1 VFIVRLPS
9 EADGSK
15 NGVDDFIVRHGAAAL
30 DDLVDDAVNTSSDAV
45 RALRARVRELEQQ
58 LSAQAAVLRNAE
70 LSATQKVVAW
80 SSHCTT
86 WVAMA
91 RQIQQSRWAHLVFQL
106 RPGAYNDETLIE
118 FLSVEVAVEPSQE
131 RGGAGVGARVLIAS
145 GLLARANLRTVFRS
159 RCRCLAMACSRL
171 RAPRGPGP
179 PPSARGSVASARS

>member
-15 NGVDDFIVRHGAAAL
+15 NGVDDFIVRHGADAL
-30 DDLVDDAVNTSSDAV
+30 DDLVDTAINSSSDAV

-159 RCRCLAMACSRL
+159 SCRCLAIAVMVCPRATNVWICS
-171 RAPRGPGP
+171 
-179 PPSARGSVASARS
+179 

>member
-15 NGVDDFIVRHGAAAL
+15 NGVDDFIVRHGADAL
-30 DDLVDDAVNTSSDAV
+30 DDLVDTAINSSSDAV

-118 FLSVEVAVEPSQE
+118 FLSELHQLEQQRPV
-131 RGGAGVGARVLIAS
+131 VLIWDVLPAHHSGRMLAWLAS
-145 GLLARANLRTVFRS
+145 QCDWFQYPWSNSASSAAWSYALP
-159 RCRCLAMACSRL
+159 SRL
-171 RAPRGPGP
+171 TIPRA
-179 PPSARGSVASARS
+179 GSHLER

>member
-1 VFIVRLPS
+1 VAREALVAADRQIANQARSRGVFESNRLNERLGDILAGGFP
-9 EADGSK
+9 ANDVGSP
-15 NGVDDFIVRHGAAAL
+15 
-30 DDLVDDAVNTSSDAV
+30 
-45 RALRARVRELEQQ
+45 
-58 LSAQAAVLRNAE
+58 
-70 LSATQKVVAW
+70 
-80 SSHCTT
+80 T